1 MSARSIH
8 LTDARYA
15 ELLQVA
21 QAQGKT
27 PDELADEAIA
37 ALVRKRRLDKLMEF
51 GQRHTEQLGIAE
63 GEVERLISEVR
74 AERRH
79 DNR

>member
-1 MSARSIH
+1 MGAKSIH
-8 LTDARYA
+8 LTGARFA
-15 ELLQVA
+15 ELLQAA

-37 ALVRKRRLDKLMEF
+37 TLVRKRRLDNLMEF
-51 GQRHTEQLGIAE
+51 GQSHAQELGIAE
-63 GEVERLISEVR
+63 GEVGRLISEVR

-79 DNR
+79 GNR